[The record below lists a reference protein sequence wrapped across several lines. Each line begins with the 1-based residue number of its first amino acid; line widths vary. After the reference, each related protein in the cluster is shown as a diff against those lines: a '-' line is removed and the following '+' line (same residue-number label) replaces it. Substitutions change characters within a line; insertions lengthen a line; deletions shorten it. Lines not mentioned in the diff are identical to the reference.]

1 MDHEIPTLNDDLRW
15 MRRALTCAQEA
26 AGRGEVPV
34 GAVVVRDGHLLGEA
48 GNSPIGMH
56 DPSMHAEVAAI
67 RAACREV
74 ANYRLPGATLYVTL
88 EPCTACFGVLM
99 HARIARIVFGA
110 REPRAGVL
118 GSQLSLH
125 QANFYNHQ
133 ITVCEGLCALESSQ
147 LLTDFFRARRDRP
160 DALGI
165 PD

>member
-1 MDHEIPTLNDDLRW
+1 MDPQRPTYDDDLRW
-15 MRRALTCAQEA
+15 MRRALHCAKEA
-26 AGRGEVPV
+26 ARRGEVPV
-34 GAVVVRDGHLLGEA
+34 GAVVVRDDQLLAEA
-48 GNSPIGMH
+48 GNTPISTH

-67 RAACREV
+67 RAACLKV

-99 HARIARIVFGA
+99 HARISRIVFAA

-125 QANFYNHQ
+125 QATFYNHQ
-133 ITVCEGLCALESSQ
+133 VTVSEGICAAESSQ
-147 LLTDFFRARRDRP
+147 LLTDFFRARRDRT
-160 DALGI
+160 DAFCI